1 MLAAGVVFGFAAIKP
16 VLKAEGAY
24 RRACA
29 VPDDAPVDGNTCVE
43 MHLNL
48 MFTVAAVVTN
58 IAALPVGAI
67 LDHYGPR
74 VCSIIGSLFLAI
86 GALLM
91 AWESIMPFDG
101 LFLGYLLLALGS
113 PFIYISSFQLSN
125 AFPRHSG
132 FILALLT
139 GAFDASSALFLVY
152 RLVWQATNGA
162 LNQAG
167 FFSLYLFVPASIILL
182 QFILMPAQSY
192 KTAGELIEALREP
205 LEAIEEIDSR
215 PVEAVNELTAF
226 LHEED
231 FQEQVDV
238 IEGIQ
243 DVLGPAKARPDEQLE
258 RETHRNDISGVWGVM
273 HGLPAHEQLKSF
285 WFVLICLFTGA
296 FPRLSPLPFSPMY

>member
-16 VLKAEGAY
+16 VLKSEGAY
-24 RRACA
+24 RRLCA
-29 VPDDAPVDGNTCVE
+29 VPDDAPSDGNTCVE

-48 MFTVAAVVTN
+48 MFTVAAVATN
-58 IAALPVGAI
+58 VVALPVGAI

-74 VCSIIGSLFLAI
+74 VCSIIGSLFLAA

-91 AWESIMPFDG
+91 AWESVLPFDG
-101 LFLGYLLLALGS
+101 LFLGYLFLALGG
-113 PFIYISSFQLSN
+113 PFTYISSFHLSN

-152 RLVWQATNGA
+152 RIVWQATNGA
-162 LNQAG
+162 LNQTR
-167 FFSLYLFVPASIILL
+167 FFSLYVFVPAGIILL

-205 LEAIEEIDSR
+205 LEAIEEIDAR
-215 PVEAVNELTAF
+215 PVEADSDLAAF
-226 LHEED
+226 LHEET

-258 RETHRNDISGVWGVM
+258 RETHINDISGVWGVM
-273 HGLPAHEQLKSF
+273 HGLPAREQFKSF
-285 WFVLICLFTGA
+285 WFVLVCAFTGT
-296 FPRLSPLPFSPMY
+296 FLPPPQPPNSPQ